1 MPVKEIIPPISKG
14 IQSKVIAKSDAFKV
28 NNITLKKGA
37 IIKEHT
43 TPVPAFLLVK
53 KGEITFNYRDE
64 KIPLSEEEFLVI
76 KAKEI
81 HWIVAEMDSELL
93 LVK

>member
-14 IQSKVIAKSDAFKV
+14 IQSKVVAKTDAYKV
-28 NNITLKKGA
+28 YKITLEKEA

-53 KGEITFNYRDE
+53 KGQITFNYRDE
-64 KIPLSEEEFLVI
+64 KKPLIAHEFLVI
-76 KAKEI
+76 EANKVHWLEAK
-81 HWIVAEMDSELL
+81 MDSELL